1 MFCLAAL
8 LSRHPLF
15 LIMPAPHT
23 HHAGN
28 EFIQLIVFVFMFDTV
43 DLAMDWSNYGEKSK
57 PDGIFASNGFLASF
71 TASLALATAS
81 PLHHSTTLSLPPLA
95 AAASHV
101 QSL

>member
-1 MFCLAAL
+1 
-8 LSRHPLF
+8 
-15 LIMPAPHT
+15 
-23 HHAGN
+23 
-28 EFIQLIVFVFMFDTV
+28 MFDTV

-81 PLHHSTTLSLPPLA
+81 PPHHSTTVRVRVRVTPHHSTTPSPPPALA